1 MLTKPTVFSAIQP
14 TGNLTIGNYIGALK
28 QWNEIQK
35 KYFCIYCIADLH
47 SLTIYQKPNILNKN
61 ILDTLAI
68 FLACDIDPNKNI
80 IFIQSHVPQHTQ
92 LSWILN
98 CFTYF
103 GELKRMIQFKEKMLL
118 FKNKN
123 INIGLFNYPILM
135 AADILLY
142 QADKIPVG
150 KDQIQHIEMARKIA
164 IRFNSIYGNIF
175 TIPEKII
182 NPNKGSCIMSLLN
195 PLKKMSKSDSNSNNV
210 INLFDKIDI
219 IRKKINNAVTDS
231 DIPPNIIY
239 DKTNK
244 PGISNLLSILSNI
257 TNVSIQN
264 LEKEFKGKIY
274 NDLKKSVIDNLYIF
288 LNKFQKKYSKYR
300 ENKKLLNNIIINGSH
315 KAQKKAKITL
325 NNINNIIGLY
335 NKKIL

>member
-1 MLTKPTVFSAIQP
+1 MLIKPIVFSAIQP

-28 QWNEIQK
+28 QWEIIQK
-35 KYFCIYCIADLH
+35 KFFCIYCIADLH

-68 FLACDIDPNKNI
+68 FLACDINPNKNI

-103 GELKRMIQFKEKMLL
+103 GELKRMIQFKEKTLL
-118 FKNKN
+118 SKNNN

-142 QADKIPVG
+142 QSEKIPVG
-150 KDQIQHIEMARKIA
+150 KDQIQHIEIVRNIA
-164 IRFNSIYGNIF
+164 KRFNSIYGKIF

-182 NPNKGSCIMSLLN
+182 NSHGSSIMSLLN
-195 PLKKMSKSDSNSNNV
+195 PLKKMSKSDSNSNN
-210 INLFDKIDI
+210 IISLFDNNDI
-219 IRKKINNAVTDS
+219 ITKKIQNAVTDS

-239 DKTNK
+239 DKINK
-244 PGISNLLSILSNI
+244 PGISNLLSIISNI
-257 TNVSIQN
+257 TNNSIQN
-264 LEKEFKGKIY
+264 LEVKFKGKTY
-274 NDLKKSVIDNLYIF
+274 NNFKKYVIEHLCIF
-288 LNKFQKKYSKYR
+288 LDKFRKKYSKFR
-300 ENKKLLNNIIINGSH
+300 KDKKLLNNIIINGSNQ
-315 KAQKKAKITL
+315 ARKKADITL
-325 NNINNIIGLY
+325 NKVYDIIGLY
-335 NKKIL
+335 K

>member
-1 MLTKPTVFSAIQP
+1 MLIKKTVFSAIQP
-14 TGNLTIGNYIGALK
+14 TGNITIGNYIGALQ
-28 QWNEIQK
+28 QWNQIQK

-103 GELKRMIQFKEKMLL
+103 GELKRMIQFKEKIL
-118 FKNKN
+118 FLKKNNN

-142 QADKIPVG
+142 QTNKVPVG
-150 KDQIQHIEMARKIA
+150 KDQIQHIEIARKIA
-164 IRFNSIYGNIF
+164 IRFNSIYGKNIF

-195 PLKKMSKSDSNSNNV
+195 PFKKMSKSDSNSNNI
-210 INLFDKIDI
+210 INLFDNNDMIT
-219 IRKKINNAVTDS
+219 KKINNAVTDS
-231 DIPPNIIY
+231 DIPPRIIY
-239 DKTNK
+239 DKINK

-257 TNVSIQN
+257 TNNSIKN
-264 LEKEFKGKIY
+264 LEREFKGKIY
-274 NDLKKSVIDNLYIF
+274 NDLKKSVIKNLCIF
-288 LNKFQKKYSKYR
+288 LHTFQKKYYKYR
-300 ENKKLLNNIIINGSH
+300 ENKKLLNNIIVNGSNQ
-315 KAQKKAKITL
+315 AQKLAKITL
-325 NNINNIIGLY
+325 NNINNLIGLY
-335 NKKIL
+335 NK